1 MAFLAIPAGCQML
14 RTERWFWHPA
24 GVRPLTVPEP
34 GGIAP
39 LDPRLPS
46 GIPPGCPS
54 PTSPPHLCSTEN
66 SKEPIVSSQSD
77 TNKELP
83 PQNGAT
89 APSAPTSAPEWR
101 IFENI

>member
-1 MAFLAIPAGCQML
+1 MEQEKGLMAFLAIPAGCQML

-24 GVRPLTVPEP
+24 GVRLLTMPEP

-54 PTSPPHLCSTEN
+54 PTSPPRIYSTGKSE
-66 SKEPIVSSQSD
+66 
-77 TNKELP
+77 ELRGNDAGRCRRGKWVRGGP
-83 PQNGAT
+83 RGL
-89 APSAPTSAPEWR
+89 
-101 IFENI
+101 